1 MTDTLWRK
9 RFLAQEYNSSAP
21 TRIWTRNLVDVF
33 QFSLNP
39 AWGFHTVTT
48 PYLMPYISSQPQ
60 RIVLCFPSFAFNHPL
75 PFTRGMLFKKALWP
89 RIRDEIAPKRHR
101 GTSPTFLSPTGQ
113 MSGAVWESFKHE
125 TVWPQHRP
133 KTTASS
139 PPCPQMLDYVSQ
151 LTKGKKTFP

>member
-1 MTDTLWRK
+1 
-9 RFLAQEYNSSAP
+9 
-21 TRIWTRNLVDVF
+21 
-33 QFSLNP
+33 
-39 AWGFHTVTT
+39 
-48 PYLMPYISSQPQ
+48 MPYISSQPQ

-113 MSGAVWESFKHE
+113 MSGAMWESFKHE